1 MKIRKSVAFIRGERV
16 GRFILLGILIAVFL
30 VGASLFRFSQV
41 ASPAPGEQHSDQV
54 AAGTS
59 GPPAM
64 SMPAT
69 SDEGALGQDLAAA
82 SIRSS
87 DVLSL
92 SLISEESGFYD
103 VDAILASQD
112 DPTSAR
118 ARYMAEGLSGG
129 YLQVFRGTGGIREV
143 QSSILAFRSPAGAT
157 QELEFWRTDTVGAD
171 DVAMLQP
178 PSGDGSFAVSF
189 TTDVD
194 GETLVGALMAWANGS
209 RVYGIFVAAQDLS
222 QAETLATELAGI
234 MDKRG

>member
-1 MKIRKSVAFIRGERV
+1 MKIRNSVAFIREERV
-16 GRFILLGILIAVFL
+16 GRFILLGSILAVFVL
-30 VGASLFRFSQV
+30 VASLFTFGRI
-41 ASPAPGEQHSDQV
+41 ASPAPGRHSVQV
-54 AAGTS
+54 AAGGS

-69 SDEGALGQDLAAA
+69 SDGGALGQDLAAA
-82 SIRSS
+82 SIGSS

-118 ARYMAEGLSGG
+118 ARYVAEGLSGG
-129 YLQVFRGTGGIREV
+129 YLRVFRGTGVIREV
-143 QSSILAFRSPAGAT
+143 QSSILAFSSSDGAS
-157 QELEFWRTDTVGAD
+157 QELEFWRTETVGAN
-171 DVAMLQP
+171 DVAMFRP

-189 TTDVD
+189 NTDVD

-209 RVYGIFVAAQDLS
+209 RVYAIFVAAQDLS

-234 MDKRG
+234 MGKRG